1 MRTFI
6 ATMAFFGTYCC
17 LYACVAAFFAMVTT
31 ATFQEICG
39 HPAYMVLPSFVYLF
53 VAGTVAD
60 EVYDTYG
67 QVKDR

>member
-6 ATMAFFGTYCC
+6 ATMAFLATYCC

-31 ATFQEICG
+31 ATFQEIAG
-39 HPAYMVLPSFVYLF
+39 HPGYMVLPSIIYIF

-60 EVYDTYG
+60 EVYDNHG
-67 QVKDR
+67 KA